1 MGTVRL
7 CDRKLEESNMHAL
20 WIRWAFAA
28 GVLCGGGTVRA
39 EPIKAK
45 VTRDLWISSHPGETA
60 GNNGGSARLKLK
72 SYQEFVLMD
81 FDPAPFAGRAIA
93 SGKLHVRLADNE
105 RLWRVTVGSVAA
117 PWVEGTGTDY
127 AVQEGSSSY
136 EYRLTGTE
144 RWPGWS
150 GHINTVTLGL
160 GGTLWGMAD
169 ATDPDGEKWQTIA
182 IDPRVLRARVA
193 GVSEGLVVFDDTG
206 SEWTRDG
213 EKFTPRPFP
222 NRRFFSREQSASAP
236 YLTIEPGPEDKAAPG
251 KIEFVDV
258 PAELATWARA
268 KRVVAW
274 RTPAD
279 EGPAGTIGFF
289 AKLGDKPV
297 PQWLLPA
304 AGAAGEI
311 VVCDLSRWHEL
322 PDPGEHRFVVS
333 AVDGAGNR
341 GPESTT
347 VVKIAYEKPF
357 ELPGKDHAFPPEAK
371 GTEPLPKI
379 GQARIAVVDTL
390 DKQQPVTGEM
400 IPRRD
405 PGYLRSNMLWS
416 AKTKTVTLSGARGEF
431 VSFQVLVDGPLPSA
445 EFRVKFPKL
454 PKLKAEIGALR
465 TVPTPKGPLPD
476 PLIPL
481 EKPTT
486 LPLTEDAAVGAKSAG
501 VIVELYIPKD
511 APPGAKE
518 GTLEIVSGKSQLD
531 LQLDLNV
538 WNFEI
543 PDRLSF
549 IPELNCYGLPEDEE
563 GYYRLAH
570 KHRCVLNRVPYSQRG
585 TMADGM
591 APVIKGDEF
600 DWSAWDKRFG
610 KYFDGSAF
618 ADLPRAGVPLELFY
632 LPMHENWPA
641 KMEGNYNGS
650 YWADEAFPPAYRQAF
665 VEATRKCAEHVA
677 EKKWTGT
684 LFHGFLNNKVDFK
697 KNGWSRASSPWLLD
711 EPAHWQDFHA
721 LKFFGEAFAEGRA
734 AAASKFPPGLPIPL
748 LYRCDISRPEWQRDA
763 LDAVLDYN
771 VVAGQPFDKF
781 RDIVLDRKDRH
792 GQIVMV
798 YGTANDITANN
809 VQGAAWGV
817 AVWCQGGDGILP
829 WQTIGT
835 ADSWKQADQLSLLY
849 PGAGAGS
856 KTPIPSVRLK
866 AYLRAQQD
874 AELLRMVAEAAG
886 VGRGRLR
893 LPVQYGLSAQK
904 ISTGAAGEDAGVMDF
919 QNVTAD
925 RLGRLRK
932 RLGDWLSAAP
942 RRDDLPA
949 PPTLWTG
956 PRERKPTPNGVTA
969 IR

>member
-1 MGTVRL
+1 MTTGFRYVLFLVLALGTDPV
-7 CDRKLEESNMHAL
+7 HAQ
-20 WIRWAFAA
+20 
-28 GVLCGGGTVRA
+28 
-39 EPIKAK
+39 PIKAK
-45 VTRDLWISSHPGETA
+45 VTRDLWISSHPHEVN

-105 RLWRVTVGSVAA
+105 RLWRITVGTVAA
-117 PWVEGTGTDY
+117 PWIEGTGTDY

-136 EYRLTGTE
+136 AFRVTPRET
-144 RWPGWS
+144 WPGWS
-150 GHINTVTLGL
+150 GRINSVTLGM
-160 GGTLWGMAD
+160 GGTIWGMAD
-169 ATDPDGEKWQTIA
+169 ATAPDGEKWQTIA

-213 EKFTPRPFP
+213 EKFTHRLFP
-222 NRRFFSREQSASAP
+222 NRRFFAHEQNASAP
-236 YLTIEPGPEDKAAPG
+236 YLMIEPGPEDKAAPG
-251 KIEFVDV
+251 RVEFAKV
-258 PAELATWARA
+258 PAELANWGAPGL
-268 KRVVAW
+268 VVAW
-274 RTPAD
+274 KTPAD

-289 AKLGDKPV
+289 AKLGDKQV

-304 AGAAGEI
+304 AGEPGEI
-311 VVCDLSRWHEL
+311 VVCNLGRWYDL
-322 PDPGEHRFVVS
+322 PDPGEHRLVVS

-341 GPESTT
+341 GPEATT
-347 VVKIAYEKPF
+347 MVKFVESKPF
-357 ELPGKDHAFPPEAK
+357 ELPGKDPVFPPEAK
-371 GTEPLPKI
+371 GTEPLPKV
-379 GQARIAVVDTL
+379 GKAAIAVVDTL
-390 DKQQPVTGEM
+390 DKQQPVTGEL
-400 IPRRD
+400 IPKRE

-416 AKTKTVTLSGARGEF
+416 AKTKTVSLSAARGEIF
-431 VSFQVLVDGPLPSA
+431 SFQVLVDGPLPNA

-454 PKLKAEIGALR
+454 TKLKTEVGALR
-465 TVPTPKGPLPD
+465 TVPTQKGPLAD

-486 LPLTEDAAVGAKSAG
+486 LPWAEDTAVGAKSAG
-501 VIVELYIPKD
+501 VIVEMYLPKD
-511 APPGAKE
+511 APAGKQT
-518 GTLEIVSGKSQLD
+518 GTLEIVSGKDRLE
-531 LQLDLNV
+531 LKLDLNV
-538 WNFEI
+538 WNFTI

-570 KHRCVLNRVPYSQRG
+570 KHRCVVNRVPYSQRG
-585 TMADGM
+585 TMAEGM
-591 APVIKGDEF
+591 APVIQGDDF
-600 DWSAWDKRFG
+600 DWTAWDKRFG

-618 ADLPRAGVPLELFY
+618 ADLPRAGVSLELFY
-632 LPMHENWPA
+632 LPMHENWPT

-650 YWADEAFPPAYRQAF
+650 YWADEAFPTEYRKAF
-665 VEATRKCAEHVA
+665 VEATRKFAEHIA

-697 KNGWSRASSPWLLD
+697 KNGWSRGSSPWLLD
-711 EPAHWQDFHA
+711 EPANWQDFHA

-734 AAASKFPPGLPIPL
+734 AAASKFPKGLPIPL

-763 LDAVLDYN
+763 LDETLDYN
-771 VVAGQPFDKF
+771 VVAGDPFDKF
-781 RDIVLDRKDRH
+781 NDLVLDRKHRH

-817 AVWCQGGDGILP
+817 SAWCAGGDGILP

-835 ADSWKQADQLSLLY
+835 DESWKQADQLSLLY
-849 PGAGAGS
+849 PGAAVGS

-874 AELLRMVAEAAG
+874 AEILRMVAEAAG
-886 VGRGRLR
+886 VGRSRIQTAMSR
-893 LPVQYGLSAQK
+893 NYGLSPQK

-925 RLGRLRK
+925 RLGRLRQ
-932 RLGDWLSAAP
+932 RLGDWLSAQP
-942 RRDDLPA
+942 RRDEGLPA
-949 PPTLWTG
+949 TPTLWTG
-956 PRERKPTPNGVTA
+956 PRDRHPTPNGVRA
-969 IR
+969 MR